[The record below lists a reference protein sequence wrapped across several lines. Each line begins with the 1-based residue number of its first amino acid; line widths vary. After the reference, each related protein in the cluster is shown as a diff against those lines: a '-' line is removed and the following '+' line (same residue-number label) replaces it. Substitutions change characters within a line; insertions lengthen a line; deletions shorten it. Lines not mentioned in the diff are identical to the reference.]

1 MELLPQ
7 AAMRSGER
15 IDNKGDVFVII
26 LRNSI
31 INEIDLLFYAN
42 AAKRC
47 GQNICG
53 WVQTACLNIFGSLG
67 LQ

>member
-1 MELLPQ
+1 MELLLQ

-31 INEIDLLFYAN
+31 INEIGLLFMLTRRKDVA
-42 AAKRC
+42 R
-47 GQNICG
+47 
-53 WVQTACLNIFGSLG
+53 IFVLRSRPLV
-67 LQ
+67 